1 MRIGGFQKVSLIDYP
16 GKICAIVFT
25 QGCNFRCSYCHN
37 PQLVKPELYTS
48 PIPEEEILS
57 HLTKRKGKLDG
68 VEVTGGE
75 PLIQPDL
82 PDLLTRIKKLGY
94 LIKLDTNGSFPFY
107 LKEIL
112 DSRLIDYIA
121 MDIKAPLAKYSEV
134 VGVEI
139 EKEKILESIKLI
151 MKSDL
156 DYEFRTTILKSQLS
170 KEDVIDIGRL
180 ITGAHLYVL
189 QKAVLSSNMLEGKF
203 KESDL
208 YNNDELDSLRE
219 ILEDYVRCCIVR

>member
-203 KESDL
+203 KESDK
-208 YNNDELDSLRE
+208 YSDDELDSLRE
-219 ILEDYVRCCIVR
+219 ILEGYVRCCIVR

>member
-134 VGVEI
+134 AGVEI
-139 EKEKILESIKLI
+139 EKEKILASIELI

-156 DYEFRTTILKSQLS
+156 DYEFRTTILKSQLR

-180 ITGAHLYVL
+180 IKGAHLYIL